1 MPEPPAAYQTLAA
14 RLADVRE
21 KIHAAAGRANRA
33 VDQIT
38 LIAISKTHPREAIRA
53 GLELGIT
60 DFGENRVQEAE
71 EKISELGRHAA
82 RWHLVGHL
90 QANKAR

>member
-21 KIHAAAGRANRA
+21 KIHAAARRANRA

-38 LIAISKTHPREAIRA
+38 LIAISKTHPAEAIRA

-60 DFGENRVQEAE
+60 DFGVISAE
-71 EKISELGRHAA
+71 LRHGLPAPYP
-82 RWHLVGHL
+82 RRIRGY
-90 QANKAR
+90 R